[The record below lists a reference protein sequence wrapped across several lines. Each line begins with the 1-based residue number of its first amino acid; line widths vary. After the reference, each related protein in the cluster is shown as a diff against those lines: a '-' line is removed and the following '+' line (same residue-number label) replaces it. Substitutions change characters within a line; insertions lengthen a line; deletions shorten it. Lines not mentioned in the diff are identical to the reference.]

1 MKAICPGSFDPVT
14 YGHLDIIGRS
24 ATMFDEVVVA
34 VGHNMAKNG
43 LFTVTERV
51 EMMADCT
58 TDMPGV
64 SVAVF
69 SGLLIDFCRDQGIGV
84 IAKGLRSGSDFDYEV
99 QMAHM
104 NAHLSGVETIMLPTS
119 ARWSFVSS
127 SLVREVAV
135 LGGDIGAL
143 VPDRVQERI
152 QRRISERHKSGPA
165 IADQPDQG
173 AMLEST

>member
-24 ATMFDEVVVA
+24 AAMFDEVVVA

-43 LFTVTERV
+43 LFTAEERV
-51 EMMADCT
+51 EMIADCT
-58 TDMPGV
+58 TDLPGV

-69 SGLLIDFCRDQGIGV
+69 SGLLIDFCLDQGIQV

-99 QMAHM
+99 QMAQM
-104 NAHLSGVETIMLPTS
+104 NAHLAGVETIMLPTS

-135 LGGDIGAL
+135 LGGDIRAL
-143 VPDRVQERI
+143 VPEAVQERI
-152 QRRISERHKSGPA
+152 QRRIGERQESG
-165 IADQPDQG
+165 QP
-173 AMLEST
+173 SS